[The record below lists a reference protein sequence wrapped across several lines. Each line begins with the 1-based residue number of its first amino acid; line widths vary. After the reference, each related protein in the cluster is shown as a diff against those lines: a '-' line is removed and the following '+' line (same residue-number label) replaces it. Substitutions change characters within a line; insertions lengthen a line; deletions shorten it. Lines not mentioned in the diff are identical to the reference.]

1 LSRLRNAAASESL
14 TPGCQP
20 LLGKVLQPPHPVLRV
35 GSATSALTEASR
47 EHLQHDGTGCRATS
61 MSRLTASFA
70 PTYPS
75 AEDLLLAKHVQKDH
89 GHEAPKM

>member
-1 LSRLRNAAASESL
+1 
-14 TPGCQP
+14 
-20 LLGKVLQPPHPVLRV
+20 
-35 GSATSALTEASR
+35 
-47 EHLQHDGTGCRATS
+47 